1 MRVPPL
7 PADQWDDRTRAAL
20 RPLLPRERR
29 NPDGAGPAMSAL
41 VRHPDLAEAFLNF
54 GVYLLFRSSL
64 PPRVRELA
72 VLRVAHLSGCAYE
85 WKSHVDIAPQAGVT
99 AEDIAGVQRGRLADA
114 FEQAVL
120 DAVSELREHSELS
133 DAVWAALGERL
144 DEQQRMDLIFT
155 VGGYNLM
162 AMAFNTFGVQPKEG
176 LHEGQP
182 KEGLHEGQPKEG
194 LHEARPKDGR
204 HDATPHI
211 DREQV
216 V

>member
-20 RPLLPRERR
+20 RSLLPRERR
-29 NPDGAGPAMSAL
+29 HPDGAGPAMSAL
-41 VRHPDLAEAFLNF
+41 VRHPDLTEAFLSF

-85 WKSHVDIAPQAGVT
+85 WASHVEIAPRAGLT
-99 AEDIAGVQRGRLADA
+99 DDDIDGVRRGTLADP
-114 FEQAVL
+114 FEQTVL
-120 DAVSELREHSELS
+120 DAVRELREHSQLS
-133 DAVWAALGERL
+133 DPVWAALGERL

-155 VGGYNLM
+155 IGGYGLM
-162 AMAFNTFGVQPKEG
+162 AMAFNTFGVQPKTG
-176 LHEGQP
+176 M
-182 KEGLHEGQPKEG
+182 
-194 LHEARPKDGR
+194 HEAAPANDT
-204 HDATPHI
+204 HT